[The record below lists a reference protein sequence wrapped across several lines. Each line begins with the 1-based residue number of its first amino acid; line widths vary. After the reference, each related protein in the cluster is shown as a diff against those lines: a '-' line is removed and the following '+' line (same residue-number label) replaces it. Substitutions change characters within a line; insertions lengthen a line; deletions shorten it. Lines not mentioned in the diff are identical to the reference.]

1 MIKSTCYIAQNTF
14 KETIRNKILY
24 NILLVA
30 GIALVL
36 SISFGDLS
44 VFSRSQVMADFGL
57 ATMSLTGLLL
67 AVFIGVGM
75 LGMEITT
82 KTIYGVITKPVTRA
96 SFILGK
102 FFGLLATLMLNFILI
117 AAVFFITIRVMG
129 AGQSFTMFYAVL
141 LLMIEMIVIVAAAIF
156 FSSFTTPTLSAIFTI
171 GFYIAGHLND
181 LVNIGAEQQSNPVWS
196 SVLKCLFYVLPNL
209 ENFNIRTAVVYNLPV
224 PSGFITMAVVYGLL
238 YASILLLFS
247 MVLFSRKDL

>member
-1 MIKSTCYIAQNTF
+1 MIKSTCYIAHNTF

-44 VFSRSQVMADFGL
+44 VFSRGQVMADFGL

-75 LGMEITT
+75 LGMEIST
-82 KTIYGVITKPVTRA
+82 KTIYGVITKPVTRT
-96 SFILGK
+96 SFIFGK
-102 FFGLLATLMLNFILI
+102 FLGLLATLVLNFMLI
-117 AAVFFITIRVMG
+117 AAVFFIAIRVMG

-156 FSSFTTPTLSAIFTI
+156 FSSFTTPTLSAIFTL

-181 LVNIGAEQQSNPVWS
+181 FVNIGAEQQSNPVWRS
-196 SVLKCLFYVLPNL
+196 ILKGLFYVLPNL
-209 ENFNIRTAVVYNLPV
+209 ENFNIRTAVVYSLPV
-224 PSGFITMAVVYGLL
+224 PSGFIGMAVVYGLL
-238 YASILLLFS
+238 YTLILLLFS
-247 MVLFSRKDL
+247 MALFSRKDL